1 MGYICFTNILIVICY
16 PFLLLIATCTK
27 VSRFFLWGLF
37 FLIWSNIFLVSRG
50 KGGPTEGFGI
60 SISPKTR
67 YLVIKGPYR
76 FTRNPMAFGALS
88 IYFSITLFLNSL
100 TGFVVVI
107 VIMLVA
113 IIYLKTSEEKRLL
126 KDFGDEYL
134 QYKKKVSMIVPI
146 PNRFY

>member
-1 MGYICFTNILIVICY
+1 
-16 PFLLLIATCTK
+16 
-27 VSRFFLWGLF
+27 
-37 FLIWSNIFLVSRG
+37 
-50 KGGPTEGFGI
+50 
-60 SISPKTR
+60 
-67 YLVIKGPYR
+67 
-76 FTRNPMAFGALS
+76 MAFGALS